1 MKKLRN
7 LLIFAFITIVLALI
21 IKAQSANDTR
31 PLAADFPRGALVFA
45 QVNDL
50 PKMLQSW
57 NESKLKE
64 QYLSSNNY
72 EQFLNRH
79 LATKLI
85 ERVNEF
91 GVALGFD
98 FNDRFFQE
106 LSNQQ
111 SAIALYDI
119 GRIEFVFIAPL
130 DKEKYLL
137 SQLVT
142 LESELEEIEL
152 KPGVSYFAKTLE
164 VDRGRQKQLL
174 TFALLDGKFILAN
187 NEQLMIRTLNNV
199 TAKVNSQTTDRLNAD
214 PNYQALIKKIK
225 PHYATIWVAQEKL
238 NQDWYF
244 RNYWIMNNITD
255 LRNIRAAIFDIELQ
269 DKEWRE
275 ERYFLTKSNL
285 TTNQI
290 SALETQNLYKL
301 VPQNLPYF
309 KIEAITSAEQISK
322 LIHNYMFDNDIEP
335 KKGDNSRSNYRSYY
349 VNTDDTYE
357 SYYDSYYLYG
367 SNYEKEINDPIDADD
382 LEVTPENSYYNRQTA
397 LDNLREI
404 FSTSQAKALVKMQ
417 KPKAIEGALFAEFHK
432 AFVINLANPTQFDS
446 LAFEKAIARLAA
458 DSTMIAGNSASLS
471 WKDSQDKRSRVLVM
485 PMLGWQLSYT
495 LKNNNL
501 IFSNNSSLLKEISSN
516 IAKAKKH
523 SAITSKALTNLTVI
537 NFSNREQTFDNIF
550 NKIQSS
556 SINSYRQTH
565 ANGETQ
571 DFFVNNIASLLDT
584 ISAVE
589 TITITRDSSSNYL
602 HELICLKLRDDN

>member
-7 LLIFAFITIVLALI
+7 LLIFALITIVLALI

-64 QYLSSNNY
+64 RYLSSNNY

-91 GVALGFD
+91 GFALGFD
-98 FNDRFFQE
+98 FNDHFFQE

-111 SAIALYDI
+111 AAIALYDI

-130 DKEKYLL
+130 DEEKYLL

-142 LESELEEIEL
+142 LESELEKIEL
-152 KPGVSYFAKTLE
+152 KPSVSYFAKTLE

-255 LRNIRAAIFDIELQ
+255 LKNIRAAIFDIELQ

-309 KIEAITSAEQISK
+309 KIEAITSADQISK

-335 KKGDNSRSNYRSYY
+335 EKSDNSRSNYRSYY

-417 KPKAIEGALFAEFHK
+417 QPQAIEGALFAEFHK
-432 AFVINLANPTQFDS
+432 AFVINLGNPTQFNS

-458 DSTMIAGNSASLS
+458 DSTMIAGNSASLF

-501 IFSNNSSLLKEISSN
+501 VFSNDSSLLKEISSN
-516 IAKAKKH
+516 IAKPKKH

-565 ANGETQ
+565 AGGEIQ

-584 ISAVE
+584 ISPVE